1 MYPAG
6 EPGVSVQYITLDDG
20 LRVRVVESGPATD
33 DAVLLVHGWGGSVY
47 SFAEMIPALAAAG
60 HRAIAMDL
68 PGHGLSDKP
77 VDDGR
82 YSTEALSDCV
92 LSVADAMGVRRFA
105 LVGHSMGASL
115 ALEIGTRLASGA
127 ANSARRLERMV
138 LINPVGLGRVPLI
151 GPAKILSP
159 RVVDRIV
166 PSLLTRRMISGILRL
181 AFGTQLRPTD
191 RDIDE
196 YWAPTQFA
204 EFAWACRACVHS
216 ATWGRV
222 AATRLRSLRL
232 PVLVLT
238 GGRDKFVRGAAQR
251 AKLIPAVRVVTIH
264 EGGHL
269 VMQECTVKAH
279 SALLPFLRGE
289 RSRE

>member
-6 EPGVSVQYITLDDG
+6 EPGLSVQYITLEDG
-20 LRVRVVESGPATD
+20 LRVRVVESGPAAD
-33 DAVLLVHGWGGSVY
+33 DAVLLVHGWGGSIY

-77 VDDGR
+77 RDDRR
-82 YSTEALSDCV
+82 YSTEALSECV
-92 LSVADAMGVRRFA
+92 LSVARAMGVRHFA
-105 LVGHSMGASL
+105 LVGHSMGGSVG
-115 ALEIGTRLASGA
+115 LEIGSRLASGGA
-127 ANSARRLERMV
+127 SSDGRLQRLV

-151 GPAKILSP
+151 GPVRLLSP
-159 RVVDRIV
+159 RLVDRIV
-166 PSLLTRRMISGILRL
+166 PSLLTRRTIAGILRL
-181 AFGTQLRPTD
+181 AFGTRLRPTD

-204 EFAWACRACVHS
+204 EFAWACRSCVHS
-216 ATWGRV
+216 ATWGRM
-222 AATRLRSLRL
+222 AATKLRSLRL

-238 GGRDKFVRGAAQR
+238 GGRDRFVRGAAQR
-251 AKLIPAVRVVTIH
+251 AKLIPAARVVTIR

-269 VMQECTVKAH
+269 VMQECTAKAH
-279 SALLPFLRGE
+279 EAVLPFLRAEHGQ
-289 RSRE
+289 